1 MVKFDRLKLRVDVD
15 SVIVK
20 NEEIFQHIVEN
31 GKLCELR
38 YHQRS
43 PFQLGLKLD
52 YLKNEAIIEFS
63 GKVLGKDY
71 PQLISS
77 VTIMECF
84 EHIAQLGFC
93 EFDMSCLESAMVLS
107 CDVTNDVEV
116 SDINAMTKYIRGHL
130 KNYTQFTC
138 SLLKNGNLII
148 EKNVTSTKCKRRMVI
163 YDKSNEMLMSS
174 NMRFAE
180 QYDLLGA
187 FDGKCRFEMNLRNM
201 EAIRSTLGITDNS
214 LRSVLSS
221 DSTPLKDFLEDVMSV
236 EPPIKCLDWKEY
248 VRNLVLRDCNYD
260 LAQVEAKVRSLY
272 KRGTF
277 ITGVMKPY
285 RAMMEER
292 YGADLV
298 FSLPDLLSK
307 LS

>member
-1 MVKFDRLKLRVDVD
+1 MVKFDRLKLRIDMD
-15 SVIVK
+15 CVIVK
-20 NEEIFQHIVEN
+20 DEGTFQHIVEN

-38 YHQRS
+38 YHQSS
-43 PFQLGLKLD
+43 PFQLGVKLD
-52 YLKNEAIIEFS
+52 YLRNEAIIEFS

-77 VTIMECF
+77 ATIMDCF
-84 EHIAQLGFC
+84 ENITQLGFC
-93 EFDMSCLESAMVLS
+93 EFDMSCLESVIVLS

-116 SDINAMTKYIRGHL
+116 ADFDNMTKYIRGHL
-130 KNYTQFTC
+130 KNYAQYTC

-163 YDKSNEMLMSS
+163 YDKGNEMLMSS

-201 EAIRSTLGITDNS
+201 EAIRSTLGVTDNS
-214 LRSVLSS
+214 LRSVLLS
-221 DSTPLKDFLEDVMSV
+221 DSTPLKDFLQDVLSV
-236 EPPIKCLDWKEY
+236 ESPVKCSDWKEY
-248 VRNLVLRDCNYD
+248 VRTLVLRDCNYD

-272 KRGTF
+272 KKGTF

-285 RAMMEER
+285 RAMMEDC
-292 YGADLV
+292 YFDDPAFCL
-298 FSLPDLLSK
+298 SDLLSK

>member
-38 YHQRS
+38 YHQSS

-180 QYDLLGA
+180 QYDLL
-187 FDGKCRFEMNLRNM
+187 
-201 EAIRSTLGITDNS
+201 
-214 LRSVLSS
+214 
-221 DSTPLKDFLEDVMSV
+221 
-236 EPPIKCLDWKEY
+236 
-248 VRNLVLRDCNYD
+248 
-260 LAQVEAKVRSLY
+260 
-272 KRGTF
+272 
-277 ITGVMKPY
+277 
-285 RAMMEER
+285 
-292 YGADLV
+292 
-298 FSLPDLLSK
+298 
-307 LS
+307 